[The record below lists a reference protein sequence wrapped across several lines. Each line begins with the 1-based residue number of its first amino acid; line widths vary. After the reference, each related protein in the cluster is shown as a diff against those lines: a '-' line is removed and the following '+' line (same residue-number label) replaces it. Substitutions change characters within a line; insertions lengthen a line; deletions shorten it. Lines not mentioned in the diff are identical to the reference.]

1 MQVLIAI
8 AVALMVSTAARS
20 AEPPATSKKS
30 PKPAAAAT
38 APAPAN
44 APAAKNKPATSA
56 APLKLQ
62 VGDVRKYM
70 MPNEFIDVLSAAD
83 ADKTTIIVQGDR
95 PIPKLKS
102 EQPLPQGLGAYYSLF
117 RHPDTAWRL
126 FLPDPNG
133 VGTGPPSP
141 VPEREFRWGP

>member
-8 AVALMVSTAARS
+8 AVALTVSTAALS
-20 AEPPATSKKS
+20 AEPAATTK
-30 PKPAAAAT
+30 KPAKAAAT
-38 APAPAN
+38 APAPAT
-44 APAAKNKPATSA
+44 APAATRPATSRV
-56 APLKLQ
+56 PLKLQ

-102 EQPLPQGLGAYYSLF
+102 EQPLPEGLGAYYSLF

-141 VPEREFRWGP
+141 VPEREIRLGP

>member
-1 MQVLIAI
+1 MQVLLAI
-8 AVALMVSTAARS
+8 AVALMVCASARS
-20 AEPPATSKKS
+20 AEPPSAAKKAA
-30 PKPAAAAT
+30 KPAPAAS
-38 APAPAN
+38 APAPTAR
-44 APAAKNKPATSA
+44 AATPPV
-56 APLKLQ
+56 PLKLQ

-70 MPNEFIDVLSAAD
+70 MPNEFIDALTAAD
-83 ADKTTIIVQGDR
+83 AERTTIIVQGDR

-102 EQPLPQGLGAYYSLF
+102 EQPLPQGFGAYYSLF

-133 VGTGPPSP
+133 VAAGPPSP

>member
-8 AVALMVSTAARS
+8 AVALLASAAAQS
-20 AEPPATSKKS
+20 AEPPASAKK
-30 PKPAAAAT
+30 PAKPAPAAAA
-38 APAPAN
+38 P
-44 APAAKNKPATSA
+44 APAAKPATPA

-70 MPNEFIDVLSAAD
+70 MPNEFIDALSAAD
-83 ADKTTIIVQGDR
+83 AERTTIIVQGDR

-102 EQPLPQGLGAYYSLF
+102 EQPLPEGLGAYYSLF

-133 VGTGPPSP
+133 VPAGPPSP
-141 VPEREFRWGP
+141 VPDREFRWGP

>member
-8 AVALMVSTAARS
+8 AVALLVSVAARS
-20 AEPPATSKKS
+20 AEPPAAAKK
-30 PKPAAAAT
+30 PVKPVPAAAA
-38 APAPAN
+38 PAPART
-44 APAAKNKPATSA
+44 ATPVA
-56 APLKLQ
+56 THAPLKLQ

-83 ADKTTIIVQGDR
+83 AEKTTIIVQGDR
-95 PIPKLKS
+95 PIPRLKS
-102 EQPLPQGLGAYYSLF
+102 EQPLPEGLGAVYSLF

-133 VGTGPPSP
+133 VAAGPPSP
-141 VPEREFRWGP
+141 VPDREFRWGP

>member
-8 AVALMVSTAARS
+8 AVALMVSAAARS
-20 AEPPATSKKS
+20 AEPPAAAKK
-30 PKPAAAAT
+30 PNKPASAAT
-38 APAPAN
+38 APAPA
-44 APAAKNKPATSA
+44 AKLATPR

-70 MPNEFIDVLSAAD
+70 MPNEFIDALSAAD
-83 ADKTTIIVQGDR
+83 AEKTTIIVQGDR

-102 EQPLPQGLGAYYSLF
+102 EQPLPEGLGAYYSLF

-133 VGTGPPSP
+133 VGSGPPSP

>member
-8 AVALMVSTAARS
+8 AVALMVSAAARS
-20 AEPPATSKKS
+20 AEPPAAAKK
-30 PKPAAAAT
+30 PNKPASAAT
-38 APAPAN
+38 APAPA
-44 APAAKNKPATSA
+44 AKPATPR

-70 MPNEFIDVLSAAD
+70 MPNEFIDALSAAD
-83 ADKTTIIVQGDR
+83 AEKTTIIVQGDR

-102 EQPLPQGLGAYYSLF
+102 EQPLPEGLGAYYSLF

-133 VGTGPPSP
+133 VGSGPPSP

>member
-1 MQVLIAI
+1 MQVVIAI
-8 AVALMVSTAARS
+8 AVALLVSAAANS
-20 AEPPATSKKS
+20 AEPPAATKK
-30 PKPAAAAT
+30 PVKPAPAAS
-38 APAPAN
+38 APAPAR
-44 APAAKNKPATSA
+44 APASNTP

-70 MPNEFIDVLSAAD
+70 MPNEFIDALTAAD

-102 EQPLPQGLGAYYSLF
+102 EQPLPQGLPAYYSLF

-133 VGTGPPSP
+133 VAAGPPSP
-141 VPEREFRWGP
+141 VPDREFRWGP

>member
-1 MQVLIAI
+1 MHVLIAI
-8 AVALMVSTAARS
+8 AVALLVSAAARS
-20 AEPPATSKKS
+20 AEPPAAANK
-30 PKPAAAAT
+30 PDKPASTAT
-38 APAPAN
+38 APAPRPTAR
-44 APAAKNKPATSA
+44 ADRP

-62 VGDVRKYM
+62 AGDVRKYM
-70 MPNEFIDVLSAAD
+70 MPNEFIDALAAPD

-95 PIPKLKS
+95 PLPKLKS
-102 EQPLPQGLGAYYSLF
+102 EQPLPQGFGAYYSLF

-133 VGTGPPSP
+133 VAAGPPSP

>member
-1 MQVLIAI
+1 MQVLIAL
-8 AVALMVSTAARS
+8 AVALMVSAAARS
-20 AEPPATSKKS
+20 AEPPATAKKS
-30 PKPAAAAT
+30 AKPAAAAT
-38 APAPAN
+38 APAAAN
-44 APAAKNKPATSA
+44 APAANKPATAA

-95 PIPKLKS
+95 PIPKLRS
-102 EQPLPQGLGAYYSLF
+102 EQPLPEGLGAYYSLF